1 MLKIVLIFSLYFK
14 CSETTNVSSCYL
26 GVTVSANPVSLMI
39 DTSSLV
45 RTNCLDKDNSSFIC
59 MKVSFKSDNLFYVFY
74 SCGSIEQCNSV
85 NKNISVYC
93 CFTNYCNSAYISQIT
108 AINAST
114 STSTTTT
121 TTTTTTSTTQST
133 ESTNQ
138 TSLVIS
144 NTTSSSIKIATNLNS
159 STTSYTNLATNTNN
173 TNIFISELNV
183 TNLTTFSSSTFS
195 IKQITTGINNSTNNM
210 FGASNT
216 TKNASVTNINGAE
229 CFNLNYNIIFSLIL
243 LFNVIVIV

>member
-1 MLKIVLIFSLYFK
+1 MVKKVLIFSNYFK
-14 CSETTNVSSCYL
+14 YSVTTNVSSCYL

-45 RTNCLDKDNSSFIC
+45 KTNCLDKDNSSFIC

-93 CFTNYCNSAYISQIT
+93 CFTNNCNSAYISQFT
-108 AINAST
+108 TTNTST

-121 TTTTTTSTTQST
+121 STSTTQST
-133 ESTNQ
+133 ESTN
-138 TSLVIS
+138 
-144 NTTSSSIKIATNLNS
+144 TTSSSITIASNLTY
-159 STTSYTNLATNTNN
+159 STSSYTNLATNTTLMLNNN

-195 IKQITTGINNSTNNM
+195 IKQTTYFNNSTNNT
-210 FGASNT
+210 FGAYNT
-216 TKNASVTNINGAE
+216 TKNASVNNINGAE
-229 CFNLNYNIIFSLIL
+229 CFKLNYNIIFSLIL